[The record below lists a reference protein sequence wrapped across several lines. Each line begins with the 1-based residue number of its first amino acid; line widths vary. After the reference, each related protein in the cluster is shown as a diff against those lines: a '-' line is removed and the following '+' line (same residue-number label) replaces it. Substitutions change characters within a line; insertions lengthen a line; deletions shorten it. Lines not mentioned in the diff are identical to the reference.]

1 MASPTPTSH
10 TKRPADDTTFNKLAS
25 SRSTKCTR
33 KPADDADTSE
43 KDKAMSAPAAH
54 LKGLVGHPSSA
65 QLGAPAAVPMKDHM
79 SFLRALS
86 SNPEYLC
93 FVEGLRDL
101 QKEQA
106 SEHPE
111 GWPSWAT
118 WSWERSYLPNAMHDS
133 DNELLKFLQLVQS
146 TKVSS
151 FASAMRVALNL
162 GMLVRECKRVIEYE
176 VNEATPDIPSY
187 ISTSVLDI
195 KCLDLV
201 LEMVSTARG
210 GVVRLS
216 KARAGKQPQEVAGIE
231 GDRPGNIAQNAADG
245 GQKVQEDTVEWQ
257 QEMKLLEEE
266 REKMVALK
274 EEVRKLQEAK
284 EKLEEAKQMLEKG
297 AKPEMHH
304 VDKGHEDRADVEEQ
318 EKDGEEQVVEKRTK
332 RRKLEASGTSP
343 KKSRTDDIR

>member
-1 MASPTPTSH
+1 MSTP
-10 TKRPADDTTFNKLAS
+10 AV
-25 SRSTKCTR
+25 
-33 KPADDADTSE
+33 
-43 KDKAMSAPAAH
+43 H
-54 LKGLVGHPSSA
+54 LKGLVGRPSSA

-86 SNPEYLC
+86 SNPKYLH

-106 SEHPE
+106 SKHPE

-118 WSWERSYLPNAMHDS
+118 WSWERSYLPNALHDS
-133 DNELLKFLQLVQS
+133 DNELLKFLQLVKS

-151 FASAMRVALNL
+151 FASAMRVALGL

-176 VNEATPDIPSY
+176 ADEATPDIPSY

-195 KCLDLV
+195 KCLDLI
-201 LEMVSTARG
+201 LETVSTARG
-210 GVVRLS
+210 EVVRLS
-216 KARAGKQPQEVAGIE
+216 KARVGKQPQEVAGIE

-245 GQKVQEDTVEWQ
+245 GQKVQEDTVEQQ

-266 REKMVALK
+266 REKMVMLK
-274 EEVRKLQEAK
+274 EE
-284 EKLEEAKQMLEKG
+284 MLEKG
-297 AKPEMHH
+297 AKPETHH

-318 EKDGEEQVVEKRTK
+318 EKDREEQVVEKRTK
-332 RRKLEASGTSP
+332 RRKLEASGTSH
-343 KKSRTDDIR
+343 KKSRTDDIRRSSRARQPSKKALRK